1 VRVGSGVV
9 GRTGVGRAV
18 VGGAVVLALTVPLA
32 ACSSGPPEDQ
42 ALADALAVALAT
54 GDFTGV
60 TLDGTTVEAATEQR
74 TQAYD
79 GLDPWT
85 PDVVAGTVVE
95 GDDGTSTV
103 DLSFT
108 WDVDS
113 SATDWTYTTHATLI
127 QVDGGW
133 AARWTPFLLAPDL
146 TAGEGLEVS
155 RVQAE
160 RADVLGAD
168 GAVLVESR
176 PVRRVGIDKT
186 RVSAE
191 EWDGAARQ
199 LARALGM
206 DEDAY
211 AAQVAAAGEKA
222 FVEAI
227 VLRESDT
234 TYDLAELGS
243 LPGVN
248 LLSDELPLAP
258 NRQFARQVLGTVGQ
272 ATAEIVESSEGA
284 VVAGDLTGLSGLQQ
298 QYDEQLRGL
307 PGLTISA
314 TTGDAHRRELFHV
327 EPQQGTPLQTTLDPT
342 LQQAAEDQVAT
353 ITDRASAVVAI
364 RPSTGEVLAVASGA
378 GGGGIS
384 TATLGLYPPGSTFKV
399 VSSLALLRAG
409 LTPDS
414 TVTCPATA
422 TIDGR
427 EFSNVPGYPTNRL
440 GDITLRTALAN
451 SCNTAF
457 LTAADQA
464 PQSALVTAAE
474 SLGLGQDV
482 DLGFSAA
489 LGSVP
494 ADATGTD
501 HAASMIGQGR
511 VQATPLG
518 MATVAASVVAG
529 TRVTPR
535 LVVRDDL
542 ASPAAPAQALTSAEA
557 EALRSMMRSVVT
569 EGGATFLQDVPGAEV
584 IAKSG
589 TAQFGA
595 TDALQNHTWMIA
607 AQGDLAVAVFVETGD
622 SGVTTAG
629 PLLEGFLTAAGV

>member
-1 VRVGSGVV
+1 MRVGSGVV

-18 VGGAVVLALTVPLA
+18 AGGAVVLALTVPLT

-42 ALADALAVALAT
+42 VLADALAVALAT

-60 TLDGTTVEAATEQR
+60 ALDGSTVEAAAEQR

-85 PDVVAGTVVE
+85 PAVVAGTVVE

-113 SATDWTYTTHATLI
+113 SATDWTYTTRATLT
-127 QVDGGW
+127 QVDGEW

-191 EWDGAARQ
+191 EWDDAARQ

-248 LLSDELPLAP
+248 MLSDELPLAP

-284 VVAGDLTGLSGLQQ
+284 IVAGDLTGLSGLQQ

-327 EPQQGTPLQTTLDPT
+327 EPQQGTPLRTTIDPA

-364 RPSTGEVLAVASGA
+364 RPSTGEVLAAASGA

-414 TVTCPATA
+414 IVTCPATA

-489 LGSVP
+489 LGTVP

-511 VQATPLG
+511 VQAIIDIPL
-518 MATVAASVVAG
+518 
-529 TRVTPR
+529 
-535 LVVRDDL
+535 
-542 ASPAAPAQALTSAEA
+542 
-557 EALRSMMRSVVT
+557 
-569 EGGATFLQDVPGAEV
+569 
-584 IAKSG
+584 IK
-589 TAQFGA
+589 
-595 TDALQNHTWMIA
+595 
-607 AQGDLAVAVFVETGD
+607 
-622 SGVTTAG
+622 
-629 PLLEGFLTAAGV
+629 